1 MKERLSVD
9 EARDSLALLD
19 SLAHRSGS
27 DGDGEGGKVLKEYE
41 EEADFRRK
49 LKDRDA
55 EKDRLLSDYSYFY
68 QEAWKQVDDNYLI
81 FSWHQQLMCDYLQGL
96 NEGVALRDLIIN
108 LPQGCGKSINSSVIW
123 PAWCWARNPNER
135 IMACSYDEDLVKK
148 QAIDCKKLI
157 QSEWYRLLRGICPD
171 QPQGGHPE
179 VL

>member
-1 MKERLSVD
+1 MERL
-9 EARDSLALLD
+9 
-19 SLAHRSGS
+19 
-27 DGDGEGGKVLKEYE
+27 KVLKEYE

-108 LPQGCGKSINSSVIW
+108 LPPGCGKSINSSVIW
-123 PAWCWARNPNER
+123 PAWCWRVTPTRGSWPALTTKISSRNRPLTAR
-135 IMACSYDEDLVKK
+135 S
-148 QAIDCKKLI
+148 
-157 QSEWYRLLRGICPD
+157 
-171 QPQGGHPE
+171 
-179 VL
+179 